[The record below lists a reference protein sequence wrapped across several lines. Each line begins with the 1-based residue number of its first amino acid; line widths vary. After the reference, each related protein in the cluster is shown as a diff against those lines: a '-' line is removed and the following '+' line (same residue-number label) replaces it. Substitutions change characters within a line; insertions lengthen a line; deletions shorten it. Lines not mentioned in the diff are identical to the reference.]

1 MRLKV
6 DLLPKS
12 GYSDTVILVDVLRAT
27 TTAPIILEGAEQ
39 LFITGSVAV
48 ARGFADSYNLLL
60 AGEREGLPPEGFN
73 YGASPADLRGLKFE
87 RDVVLTTE
95 NSPKAIEA
103 VSGAKHVL
111 LGSFYNARA
120 VVDRALELA
129 SEEIAIVCAG
139 MYGDETLEDIVCA
152 GFFARRIQ
160 KLRGEVELKDAARLA
175 ISLLRA
181 FPDVQEA
188 LMGST
193 AGGLLEKL
201 GLLEDVAVSSLISQ
215 STCVPRLENIL
226 QWDGKN
232 IFRFGAA

>member
-12 GYSDTVILVDVLRAT
+12 GYGDTVILVDVLRAT
-27 TTAPIILEGAEQ
+27 TTASIILEGAEQ
-39 LFITGSVAV
+39 LFITGSLGV

-103 VSGAKHVL
+103 VSEAKHVL

-120 VVDRALELA
+120 VVDKALELA
-129 SEEIAIVCAG
+129 TDEIA
-139 MYGDETLEDIVCA
+139 IVCA

-160 KLRGEVELKDAARLA
+160 KMRGEVELKDAAKLA

-181 FPDVQEA
+181 YPDVQEA

-193 AGGLLEKL
+193 AGGMLEKL

-226 QWDGKN
+226 QWDGKS

>member
-12 GYSDTVILVDVLRAT
+12 GYGDTVILVDVLRAT

-39 LFITGSVAV
+39 LFITGSLAV

-120 VVDRALELA
+120 VVDKALELA
-129 SEEIAIVCAG
+129 GEEIAIVCAG

-160 KLRGEVELKDAARLA
+160 KLSGEVELKDAAKLA

-181 FPDVQEA
+181 YPDVQEA

-193 AGGLLEKL
+193 AGGMLEKL

>member
-39 LFITGSVAV
+39 LFITGSLAV

-120 VVDRALELA
+120 VVDKALELA
-129 SEEIAIVCAG
+129 SDEIAIVCAG

-160 KLRGEVELKDAARLA
+160 KLSGEVELKDAAKLA

-193 AGGLLEKL
+193 AGGMLEKL